1 MPRRRHLPRDHA
13 AHVVLE
19 RDVVDGADAAAE
31 APQLDGAA
39 VLAGA
44 DDDRVAAA
52 EAQHL
57 AAATLDAVAADERDP
72 AAGERLRGHPAVD
85 RNGRGAVDLQA
96 RAGIGA
102 DGDGRGLA
110 QQHADG
116 LALAVGQLRAPVIV
130 GQDLGRRG
138 ALTGHALGA
147 ALGQAHA
154 VAPPSPRQCDQR
166 GGGRSRRGAEHHG
179 QGGQNLAQGHT
190 LPDDRDRPTRGRG
203 RCPFS
208 HAVPKRTRMACS
220 ARGLANCG
228 TGRACPV
235 RATRRATE
243 GGDVGRSPWFAVRV
257 GRAWRRRMSDFAR
270 GAKSDTDGVFRA
282 GFGRLRHGS
291 CVCGAPPAGAF
302 RPDRQP
308 TIATGVPR

>member
-1 MPRRRHLPRDHA
+1 MPRGRHLPRDHA

-31 APQLDGAA
+31 APQLDRAA

-57 AAATLDAVAADERDP
+57 AAAALDAVAADERDP

-85 RNGRGAVDLQA
+85 RNRRGAVDLQA

-116 LALAVGQLRAPVIV
+116 LALALGQLRAPVVV

-138 ALTGHALGA
+138 ALAGHALGA

-190 LPDDRDRPTRGRG
+190 LADDRDRPTRGRG

-208 HAVPKRTRMACS
+208 HAVPNRTRTACS
-220 ARGLANCG
+220 ARGLVRCG

-235 RATRRATE
+235 GATRRATE
-243 GGDVGRSPWFAVRV
+243 EAMSGVSRGSPRASGVRGGGGCPFSHAVRN
-257 GRAWRRRMSDFAR
+257 RTRMASSAR
-270 GAKSDTDGVFRA
+270 GLVRCGTGLACPV
-282 GFGRLRHGS
+282 RHRP
-291 CVCGAPPAGAF
+291 APW
-302 RPDRQP
+302 PDRQS